1 MQFSR
6 GKWKLANITNQHM
19 IKTIF
24 RNTWKPT
31 VKAIWI
37 PTRLTSRVVCG
48 GNTCEGAG
56 EIYNEI
62 YMILWFNQMAQHTI
76 NIPPLLEAPKTCG
89 GVYFMRSGEIFLRN
103 FLSYTPL
110 KYSRAKGGRSININP
125 FWFIS
130 TAPPS
135 AHWWLQRARRD
146 QQRSVDSSSWRGES
160 CESPAKSASRGFS
173 FQLAQ
178 QYRDL

>member
-1 MQFSR
+1 
-6 GKWKLANITNQHM
+6 M

-24 RNTWKPT
+24 GKTWKPT

-62 YMILWFNQMAQHTI
+62 YMFLWFNQMAQRTI
-76 NIPPLLEAPKTCG
+76 NIPSPLWKPQKHMG

-110 KYSRAKGGRSININP
+110 KYSRAKGGDQSTSIR
-125 FWFIS
+125 FG
-130 TAPPS
+130 
-135 AHWWLQRARRD
+135 
-146 QQRSVDSSSWRGES
+146 SSQLPLLLRID
-160 CESPAKSASRGFS
+160 GFS
-173 FQLAQ
+173 VRAETNKGQLTGHREEADPASHLPSRRVVVFPSNWHNNIEI
-178 QYRDL
+178 YRDRERVYASKIV